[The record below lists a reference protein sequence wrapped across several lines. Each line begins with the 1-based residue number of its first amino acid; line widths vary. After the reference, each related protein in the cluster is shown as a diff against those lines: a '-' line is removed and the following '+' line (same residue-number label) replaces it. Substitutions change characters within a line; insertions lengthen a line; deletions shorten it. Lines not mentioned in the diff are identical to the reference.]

1 MLSGSLHVSAYEE
14 DEGSLL
20 ISHLGISTSEAGWKR
35 CPFCPTK
42 GKARGKHLLFS
53 GTTGV
58 SFMAEMQQEGGIQL
72 DDPVKV
78 ELSAKDTY
86 PAVFQ
91 FTPAEDISGTQL
103 DVTVTS
109 ESDDV
114 PAYLKV
120 SRDCKDVK
128 ENIDDVDY
136 KGGSLRLSFA
146 KKGRITLSKFSTP
159 PLTASTSSWFI
170 GIAIKNA
177 SGDTPIN
184 ARKKVTLTLKRSF
197 AYSYTLPIYILQ
209 CAIFIPAGLVAS
221 IWAWLI
227 FREYPY
233 VALGEIFSAMW
244 GFPLNYLLIQGPKTF
259 SYITFIV
266 GSVLMV
272 GSFQFVFADWYLM
285 IQEGDRDHCY
295 YNDFCYRVRYADI
308 PYNLIVSNLAYFLYG
323 LILAINV
330 LFMESEVLAQCKK
343 LASSAKKNW
352 EDRLRLACEKKKKEV
367 DEFINKKVYE
377 LTKEQKPS
385 ETMEEVAQNNGGGN
399 SKEPDYL
406 SVNISDRELPSHL
419 LTCPDISL
427 HCGEMLAPE
436 VKPGDHENSFVEALK
451 KRYSFSIGYALAW
464 ALCFQGV
471 FSALYHFCPSR
482 FTFQFDTAFMFVIAG
497 LSVILLYNGIE
508 RQPCTTEVEAKS
520 RVEAANLF
528 LFFLVPL
535 LIFNYFGTMYHSETG
550 LDKKIQIS
558 FFFFLIA
565 WFLIIALWAGYKL
578 HAVCSKLFCKSC
590 ESHCKCCKCCT
601 CCCTKGFVLTLFCL
615 SGFVVT
621 PLVLIVLW
629 SQKILEFTDA
639 ILWFC
644 IAESVVASGG
654 SFCVGLKARLC
665 FIIKVGFKVLYTCAI
680 PGFNGF
686 ALWIFFAKET
696 TDKSKS
702 PEKSRDLNQ
711 ECIFLAFFDWHDVW
725 HSVSS
730 FALFMAAL
738 MVIHTSYESPKL
750 LREKSQTRATTGAS
764 DEPQSVSVKIDSPG
778 EHDSPENAQNSP
790 ANNKDA
796 TRATTGASD
805 EPQSVSVEM
814 NSPGE
819 HDTPENAQNSLA
831 NNKDATPGFVDVK
844 TTDPNW
850 RTEPNR
856 VLPPLNSEKS
866 PLNVSRQ

>member
-197 AYSYTLPIYILQ
+197 AYLYARPMWIVQCVFCILIGF
-209 CAIFIPAGLVAS
+209 CVS
-221 IWAWLI
+221 RWAWFS
-227 FREYPY
+227 FRECPS
-233 VALGEIFSAMW
+233 VNRGEFFSARQFINM
-244 GFPLNYLLIQGPKTF
+244 LIQGPKTF

-308 PYNLIVSNLAYFLYG
+308 PYNLIVSNLAYVFHG

-330 LFMESEVLAQCKK
+330 LSMESEVLTQCKK

-352 EDRLRLACEKKKKEV
+352 EDRLRLACEKRKKEV

-377 LTKEQKPS
+377 LTKKQKPS

-399 SKEPDYL
+399 SKEADYL

-427 HCGEMLAPE
+427 HCGEMLVPE
-436 VKPGDHENSFVEALK
+436 VKPGIHESSFVEALK

-464 ALCFQGV
+464 ALCFQGM

-508 RQPCTTEVEAKS
+508 RQPCTTEVKAKS

-550 LDKKIQIS
+550 LDKIFEIP
-558 FFFFLIA
+558 FFLFFIV
-565 WFLIIALWAGYKL
+565 WFLIIATWAGYEVY
-578 HAVCSKLFCKSC
+578 AVCS
-590 ESHCKCCKCCT
+590 
-601 CCCTKGFVLTLFCL
+601 CTKGFLLTLFCL

-621 PLVLIVLW
+621 PLALFILW
-629 SQKILEFTDA
+629 SIKILEFTDA

-654 SFCVGLKARLC
+654 SFCVGLKCESSCPSDCQDCVEELKARPVGS
-665 FIIKVGFKVLYTCAI
+665 KVVSKVLYTCTI
-680 PGFNGF
+680 LTLNGL

-725 HSVSS
+725 HIFSS
-730 FALFMAAL
+730 FGLFMAAL

-750 LREKSQTRATTGAS
+750 LREKSQTRVTTGAY
-764 DEPQSVSVKIDSPG
+764 DGLQSVSVEMDSPG
-778 EHDSPENAQNSP
+778 EHDI
-790 ANNKDA
+790 
-796 TRATTGASD
+796 
-805 EPQSVSVEM
+805 
-814 NSPGE
+814 
-819 HDTPENAQNSLA
+819 PENAQNSLA
-831 NNKDATPGFVDVK
+831 NNKDATPGIDDVK
-844 TTDPNW
+844 KNPAPN
-850 RTEPNR
+850 RYAESNR
-856 VLPPLNSEKS
+856 VLPPIHSEKS
-866 PLNVSRQ
+866 PPDVSRQ

>member
-1 MLSGSLHVSAYEE
+1 MFSGSLHVSAYEE

-58 SFMAEMQQEGGIQL
+58 SFMAEMRQEGGIQL

-128 ENIDDVDY
+128 ENIEVVDY
-136 KGGSLRLSFA
+136 KGESLRLSFA

-170 GIAIKNA
+170 GITIKNA

-197 AYSYTLPIYILQ
+197 AYSYARPMWIVQ
-209 CAIFIPAGLVAS
+209 CAICILIGLVVVS
-221 IWAWLI
+221 IWAWI
-227 FREYPY
+227 SFREYPC
-233 VALGEIFSAMW
+233 VALCEIFSAMPC
-244 GFPLNYLLIQGPKTF
+244 FPFYYLLIQGPKTF

-308 PYNLIVSNLAYFLYG
+308 PYNLIVSNLVYVFHG

-330 LFMESEVLAQCKK
+330 LFMESEVLAKCKK

-352 EDRLRLACEKKKKEV
+352 EDRLRLACEKRKKEV
-367 DEFINKKVYE
+367 DEFINKKKKSKKNDKKV
-377 LTKEQKPS
+377 TKVKKKQKPS
-385 ETMEEVAQNNGGGN
+385 KTMEEVAQNNGGGN
-399 SKEPDYL
+399 SKEPDHFL
-406 SVNISDRELPSHL
+406 VNISDRELPSHL

-427 HCGEMLAPE
+427 HCGEMLVPE
-436 VKPGDHENSFVEALK
+436 VKPGIHESSFVEALK

-464 ALCFQGV
+464 ALCFQGM

-535 LIFNYFGTMYHSETG
+535 LIFNYFGTMYHSEAG
-550 LDKKIQIS
+550 LKKIFQIP
-558 FFFFLIA
+558 FFLFFIV
-565 WFLIIALWAGYKL
+565 WFLIIATWAGCKV
-578 HAVCSKLFCKSC
+578 HAVCS
-590 ESHCKCCKCCT
+590 
-601 CCCTKGFVLTLFCL
+601 CTKGFLLTLFIL

-621 PLVLIVLW
+621 PLALFILW
-629 SQKILEFTDA
+629 SIKILEFTDA

-654 SFCVGLKARLC
+654 SFCLGLKCEELKGTLC
-665 FIIKVGFKVLYTCAI
+665 FIIKIFFEVLYTFVILAL
-680 PGFNGF
+680 NGI

-711 ECIFLAFFDWHDVW
+711 ECILLAFFDWHDVW
-725 HSVSS
+725 HFCSS
-730 FALFMAAL
+730 FGLFMAAL
-738 MVIHTSYESPKL
+738 MVIHTSYE
-750 LREKSQTRATTGAS
+750 TRATTGVS
-764 DEPQSVSVKIDSPG
+764 YEPQSVPV
-778 EHDSPENAQNSP
+778 
-790 ANNKDA
+790 
-796 TRATTGASD
+796 
-805 EPQSVSVEM
+805 
-814 NSPGE
+814 
-819 HDTPENAQNSLA
+819 
-831 NNKDATPGFVDVK
+831 
-844 TTDPNW
+844 
-850 RTEPNR
+850 
-856 VLPPLNSEKS
+856 
-866 PLNVSRQ
+866 

>member
-14 DEGSLL
+14 DEESLL

-159 PLTASTSSWFI
+159 PLTASNSSWFI

-177 SGDTPIN
+177 SGDMPIN

-197 AYSYTLPIYILQ
+197 AYSYARPMCILLCVFCILIAIY
-209 CAIFIPAGLVAS
+209 VS
-221 IWAWLI
+221 RWAWFS
-227 FREYPY
+227 FRECPS
-233 VALGEIFSAMW
+233 VNRGEFFSARQFINM
-244 GFPLNYLLIQGPKTF
+244 FIQGPKTF

-272 GSFQFVFADWYLM
+272 GSLQFVFADWYLM

-308 PYNLIVSNLAYFLYG
+308 PYNLIVSNLAYVFHG

-343 LASSAKKNW
+343 LASSAKK
-352 EDRLRLACEKKKKEV
+352 
-367 DEFINKKVYE
+367 
-377 LTKEQKPS
+377 
-385 ETMEEVAQNNGGGN
+385 G
-399 SKEPDYL
+399 
-406 SVNISDRELPSHL
+406 ELPR
-419 LTCPDISL
+419 
-427 HCGEMLAPE
+427 
-436 VKPGDHENSFVEALK
+436 PGHHENSFVEALK

-464 ALCFQGV
+464 ALCFQGM

-535 LIFNYFGTMYHSETG
+535 LIFNYFGTMYHSEAG
-550 LDKKIQIS
+550 LDKK
-558 FFFFLIA
+558 
-565 WFLIIALWAGYKL
+565 
-578 HAVCSKLFCKSC
+578 
-590 ESHCKCCKCCT
+590 
-601 CCCTKGFVLTLFCL
+601 
-615 SGFVVT
+615 
-621 PLVLIVLW
+621 
-629 SQKILEFTDA
+629 
-639 ILWFC
+639 
-644 IAESVVASGG
+644 
-654 SFCVGLKARLC
+654 
-665 FIIKVGFKVLYTCAI
+665 
-680 PGFNGF
+680 N
-686 ALWIFFAKET
+686 
-696 TDKSKS
+696 SKS
-702 PEKSRDLNQ
+702 LS
-711 ECIFLAFFDWHDVW
+711 FLFNCMVFH
-725 HSVSS
+725 HSIVGW
-730 FALFMAAL
+730 
-738 MVIHTSYESPKL
+738 I
-750 LREKSQTRATTGAS
+750 
-764 DEPQSVSVKIDSPG
+764 
-778 EHDSPENAQNSP
+778 
-790 ANNKDA
+790 
-796 TRATTGASD
+796 
-805 EPQSVSVEM
+805 
-814 NSPGE
+814 
-819 HDTPENAQNSLA
+819 
-831 NNKDATPGFVDVK
+831 
-844 TTDPNW
+844 
-850 RTEPNR
+850 
-856 VLPPLNSEKS
+856 
-866 PLNVSRQ
+866 

>member
-197 AYSYTLPIYILQ
+197 AYLYARPMWIVQCVFCILIGF
-209 CAIFIPAGLVAS
+209 CVS
-221 IWAWLI
+221 RWAWFS
-227 FREYPY
+227 FRECPS
-233 VALGEIFSAMW
+233 VNRGEFFSARQFINM
-244 GFPLNYLLIQGPKTF
+244 FIQGPKTF

-308 PYNLIVSNLAYFLYG
+308 PYNLIISNLAYVFHG

-330 LFMESEVLAQCKK
+330 LFMESEVLTQCKK

-352 EDRLRLACEKKKKEV
+352 EDRLRLACEKRKKEV
-367 DEFINKKVYE
+367 DEFINKKVCE
-377 LTKEQKPS
+377 LTKKQKPS

-399 SKEPDYL
+399 SKEADYL
-406 SVNISDRELPSHL
+406 SVDISDGELPSHL

-427 HCGEMLAPE
+427 HCGEMLVPE
-436 VKPGDHENSFVEALK
+436 VKPGIHESSFVEALK

-464 ALCFQGV
+464 ALCFQGM

-535 LIFNYFGTMYHSETG
+535 LIFNYFGTMYHSEAG
-550 LDKKIQIS
+550 LIKIFQIF
-558 FFFFLIA
+558 FFFFLIL
-565 WFLIIALWAGYKL
+565 WFLIIALWAGCKL
-578 HAVCSKLFCKSC
+578 HAVCSKPFFKSC

-601 CCCTKGFVLTLFCL
+601 CCCTKRFVLTLFCL

-629 SQKILEFTDA
+629 SLKILEFTDA
-639 ILWFC
+639 ILSFC

-654 SFCVGLKARLC
+654 SFCVGLKCESSCPSNCQDCVEELKARPVGS
-665 FIIKVGFKVLYTCAI
+665 KVVSKVLYTCTI
-680 PGFNGF
+680 LTLNGL

-711 ECIFLAFFDWHDVW
+711 ECIFLAFFDWHDMW
-725 HSVSS
+725 HIFSS
-730 FALFMAAL
+730 FGLFMAAL

-750 LREKSQTRATTGAS
+750 LREKSQTRVTTGAY
-764 DEPQSVSVKIDSPG
+764 DGLQSVSVEMDSPG
-778 EHDSPENAQNSP
+778 EHDI
-790 ANNKDA
+790 
-796 TRATTGASD
+796 
-805 EPQSVSVEM
+805 
-814 NSPGE
+814 
-819 HDTPENAQNSLA
+819 PENAQNSLA
-831 NNKDATPGFVDVK
+831 NNKDATPGIDDVK
-844 TTDPNW
+844 KTPAPNW
-850 RTEPNR
+850 RAGSNR
-856 VLPPLNSEKS
+856 VLPPIHSEKS
-866 PLNVSRQ
+866 PPDVSRQ

>member
-1 MLSGSLHVSAYEE
+1 MVDLLRRINISKYEHFTRK
-14 DEGSLL
+14 
-20 ISHLGISTSEAGWKR
+20 INKTYSHLV
-35 CPFCPTK
+35 C
-42 GKARGKHLLFS
+42 
-53 GTTGV
+53 
-58 SFMAEMQQEGGIQL
+58 QL

-128 ENIDDVDY
+128 DNIDVVDY
-136 KGGSLRLSFA
+136 KGESLRLSFA
-146 KKGRITLSKFSTP
+146 KKGRITLSKFSIP

-197 AYSYTLPIYILQ
+197 AYSYARPMWIVQ
-209 CAIFIPAGLVAS
+209 CVFCFIVGLVVS
-221 IWAWLI
+221 VWAWYS
-227 FREYPY
+227 FREYPC
-233 VALGEIFSAMW
+233 VPPGEIFSAMR
-244 GFPLNYLLIQGPKTF
+244 GFLFNYLFIQGPKTF

-272 GSFQFVFADWYLM
+272 GSIQFVFADWYLM

-308 PYNLIVSNLAYFLYG
+308 PFNLIVSNVVYVLHG

-352 EDRLRLACEKKKKEV
+352 EDRLRLACEKRKKEV
-367 DEFINKKVYE
+367 DEFRNKKVYE

-427 HCGEMLAPE
+427 HCGEMFVPE

-451 KRYSFSIGYALAW
+451 KRYSFSIGYARAW
-464 ALCFQGV
+464 ALCFQGM

-497 LSVILLYNGIE
+497 LSVILLHNGIE
-508 RQPCTTEVEAKS
+508 RQPCTTEVKAKS

-535 LIFNYFGTMYHSETG
+535 LIFNYFGTMYHSEAG
-550 LDKKIQIS
+550 LDKKFP
-558 FFFFLIA
+558 FFFFLTV
-565 WFLIIALWAGYKL
+565 WFLIITTWAGYKL
-578 HAVCSKLFCKSC
+578 YAVCSKLFCKSC
-590 ESHCKCCKCCT
+590 ESHCECCKCCT
-601 CCCTKGFVLTLFCL
+601 CCCNKGFVLTLSCL
-615 SGFVVT
+615 FSFVVT
-621 PLVLIVLW
+621 PLVLIILW

-654 SFCVGLKARLC
+654 SFCAGLKCESSCPSNCQDCVEELKARLC
-665 FIIKVGFKVLYTCAI
+665 FIIKVVLKGVYTCAI
-680 PGFNGF
+680 PILNGF
-686 ALWIFFAKET
+686 ALTFFFAKET

-725 HSVSS
+725 HIFSS
-730 FALFMAAL
+730 FGLFMAAL

-764 DEPQSVSVKIDSPG
+764 DEPQSVTVEMDSPG
-778 EHDSPENAQNSP
+778 EHNIPENAQNP
-790 ANNKDA
+790 P
-796 TRATTGASD
+796 T
-805 EPQSVSVEM
+805 
-814 NSPGE
+814 
-819 HDTPENAQNSLA
+819 
-831 NNKDATPGFVDVK
+831 NNKDATPGINDVK
-844 TTDPNW
+844 KTPAPNW
-850 RTEPNR
+850 CAESNR
-856 VLPPLNSEKS
+856 VLPPIHSEKS
-866 PLNVSRQ
+866 PLDVSRQ

>member
-197 AYSYTLPIYILQ
+197 AYLYARPMWIVQCVFCILIGF
-209 CAIFIPAGLVAS
+209 CVS
-221 IWAWLI
+221 RWAWFS
-227 FREYPY
+227 FRECPS
-233 VALGEIFSAMW
+233 VNRGEFFSARQFINM
-244 GFPLNYLLIQGPKTF
+244 LIQGPKTF

-308 PYNLIVSNLAYFLYG
+308 PYNLIVSNLAYVFHG

-352 EDRLRLACEKKKKEV
+352 EDRLRLACEKRKREV

-377 LTKEQKPS
+377 LTKKQKPS

-399 SKEPDYL
+399 SKEADYL

-427 HCGEMLAPE
+427 HCGEMLVPE
-436 VKPGDHENSFVEALK
+436 VKPGIHESSFVEALK

-464 ALCFQGV
+464 ALCFQGM

-508 RQPCTTEVEAKS
+508 RQPCTTEVKAKS

-550 LDKKIQIS
+550 LDKIFEIP
-558 FFFFLIA
+558 FFLFFIV
-565 WFLIIALWAGYKL
+565 WFLIIATWAGYEVY
-578 HAVCSKLFCKSC
+578 AVCS
-590 ESHCKCCKCCT
+590 
-601 CCCTKGFVLTLFCL
+601 CTKGFLLTLFCL

-621 PLVLIVLW
+621 PLALFILW
-629 SQKILEFTDA
+629 SIKILEFTDA

-654 SFCVGLKARLC
+654 SFCVGLKCESSCPSDCQDCVEELKARPVGS
-665 FIIKVGFKVLYTCAI
+665 KVVSKVLYTCTI
-680 PGFNGF
+680 LTLNGL

-725 HSVSS
+725 HIFSS
-730 FALFMAAL
+730 FGLFMAAL

-750 LREKSQTRATTGAS
+750 LREKSQTRVTTGAY
-764 DEPQSVSVKIDSPG
+764 DGLQSVSVEMDSPG
-778 EHDSPENAQNSP
+778 EHDI
-790 ANNKDA
+790 
-796 TRATTGASD
+796 
-805 EPQSVSVEM
+805 
-814 NSPGE
+814 
-819 HDTPENAQNSLA
+819 PENAQNSLA
-831 NNKDATPGFVDVK
+831 NNKDATPGIDDVK
-844 TTDPNW
+844 KNPAPN
-850 RTEPNR
+850 RYAESNR
-856 VLPPLNSEKS
+856 VLPPIHSEKS
-866 PLNVSRQ
+866 PPDVSRQ

>member
-58 SFMAEMQQEGGIQL
+58 SFMAEMRQEGGIQL

-128 ENIDDVDY
+128 ENINVVDY
-136 KGGSLRLSFA
+136 KGESLRLSFA

-197 AYSYTLPIYILQ
+197 AYSYARPMWIVQ
-209 CAIFIPAGLVAS
+209 CAICVLIGLVVVS
-221 IWAWLI
+221 IWAWFI
-227 FREYPY
+227 FREYPC
-233 VALGEIFSAMW
+233 VALCEIFSAMPC
-244 GFPLNYLLIQGPKTF
+244 FPFDYLLIKGPKTF

-308 PYNLIVSNLAYFLYG
+308 PYNLIVSNLVYVLHG

-330 LFMESEVLAQCKK
+330 LFMESEVLAKCKK
-343 LASSAKKNW
+343 LSSSAKKNW
-352 EDRLRLACEKKKKEV
+352 EDRLRLACEKRKKEV
-367 DEFINKKVYE
+367 DEFINKKKKSKKNDKKV
-377 LTKEQKPS
+377 TKVKKKQKPS
-385 ETMEEVAQNNGGGN
+385 KTMEEVAHNNGGGN
-399 SKEPDYL
+399 SKEPDHFL
-406 SVNISDRELPSHL
+406 VNISDRELPSHL

-427 HCGEMLAPE
+427 HCGEMLVPE
-436 VKPGDHENSFVEALK
+436 VKPGIHESSFVEALK

-464 ALCFQGV
+464 ALCFQGM

-535 LIFNYFGTMYHSETG
+535 LIFNYFGTMYHSEAG
-550 LDKKIQIS
+550 LDKKFQIP
-558 FFFFLIA
+558 FFLFFIV
-565 WFLIIALWAGYKL
+565 WFLIIATWAGYKV
-578 HAVCSKLFCKSC
+578 HAVCS
-590 ESHCKCCKCCT
+590 
-601 CCCTKGFVLTLFCL
+601 CTKGILLTLFCL

-621 PLVLIVLW
+621 PLALFILW
-629 SQKILEFTDA
+629 SIKILEFTDA

-654 SFCVGLKARLC
+654 SFCLGLKCEELKGTLC
-665 FIIKVGFKVLYTCAI
+665 FIIKIFFKVLYTFVILA
-680 PGFNGF
+680 FNGF

-711 ECIFLAFFDWHDVW
+711 ECILLAFFDWHDVW
-725 HSVSS
+725 HFCSS
-730 FALFMAAL
+730 FGLFMAAL
-738 MVIHTSYESPKL
+738 MVIHTSYE
-750 LREKSQTRATTGAS
+750 TRATTGVS
-764 DEPQSVSVKIDSPG
+764 YEPLSVPV
-778 EHDSPENAQNSP
+778 
-790 ANNKDA
+790 
-796 TRATTGASD
+796 
-805 EPQSVSVEM
+805 
-814 NSPGE
+814 
-819 HDTPENAQNSLA
+819 
-831 NNKDATPGFVDVK
+831 
-844 TTDPNW
+844 
-850 RTEPNR
+850 
-856 VLPPLNSEKS
+856 
-866 PLNVSRQ
+866 

>member
-58 SFMAEMQQEGGIQL
+58 SFMAEMRQEGGIQL

-128 ENIDDVDY
+128 ENINVVDY
-136 KGGSLRLSFA
+136 KGESLRLSFA

-197 AYSYTLPIYILQ
+197 AYSYARPMWIVQ
-209 CAIFIPAGLVAS
+209 CAICVLIGLVVVS
-221 IWAWLI
+221 IWAWFI
-227 FREYPY
+227 FREYPC
-233 VALGEIFSAMW
+233 VALCEIFSAMPC
-244 GFPLNYLLIQGPKTF
+244 FPFYYLLIKGPKTF

-308 PYNLIVSNLAYFLYG
+308 PFNLIVSNLAYVFHG

-330 LFMESEVLAQCKK
+330 LFMESEVLAKCKK
-343 LASSAKKNW
+343 LSSSAKKNW
-352 EDRLRLACEKKKKEV
+352 EDRLRLACEKRKKEV
-367 DEFINKKVYE
+367 DEFINKKKKSKKNDKKV
-377 LTKEQKPS
+377 TKVKKKQKPS
-385 ETMEEVAQNNGGGN
+385 KTMEEVAHNNGGGN
-399 SKEPDYL
+399 SKEPDHFL
-406 SVNISDRELPSHL
+406 VNISDRELPSHL

-427 HCGEMLAPE
+427 HCGEMLVPE
-436 VKPGDHENSFVEALK
+436 VKPGIHESSFVEALK

-464 ALCFQGV
+464 ALCFQGM

-508 RQPCTTEVEAKS
+508 RQPCTTEVKAKS

-535 LIFNYFGTMYHSETG
+535 LIFNYFGTMYHSEAG
-550 LDKKIQIS
+550 LDKKFQIP
-558 FFFFLIA
+558 FFLFFIV
-565 WFLIIALWAGYKL
+565 WFLIIATWAGYKV
-578 HAVCSKLFCKSC
+578 HAVCS
-590 ESHCKCCKCCT
+590 
-601 CCCTKGFVLTLFCL
+601 CTKGILLTLFCL

-621 PLVLIVLW
+621 PLALFILW
-629 SQKILEFTDA
+629 SIKILEFTDA

-654 SFCVGLKARLC
+654 SFCLGLKCEELKGTLC
-665 FIIKVGFKVLYTCAI
+665 FIIKIFFKVLYTFVILA
-680 PGFNGF
+680 FNGF

-711 ECIFLAFFDWHDVW
+711 ECILLAFFDWHDVW
-725 HSVSS
+725 HFCSS
-730 FALFMAAL
+730 FGLFMAAL
-738 MVIHTSYESPKL
+738 MVIHTSYE
-750 LREKSQTRATTGAS
+750 TRATTGVS
-764 DEPQSVSVKIDSPG
+764 YEPLSVPV
-778 EHDSPENAQNSP
+778 
-790 ANNKDA
+790 
-796 TRATTGASD
+796 
-805 EPQSVSVEM
+805 
-814 NSPGE
+814 
-819 HDTPENAQNSLA
+819 
-831 NNKDATPGFVDVK
+831 
-844 TTDPNW
+844 
-850 RTEPNR
+850 
-856 VLPPLNSEKS
+856 
-866 PLNVSRQ
+866 

>member
-184 ARKKVTLTLKRSF
+184 ARKKVILTLKRSF
-197 AYSYTLPIYILQ
+197 AYLYARPMWIVQCVFCILIGF
-209 CAIFIPAGLVAS
+209 CVS
-221 IWAWLI
+221 RWAWFS
-227 FREYPY
+227 FRECPS
-233 VALGEIFSAMW
+233 VNRGEFFSARQFINM
-244 GFPLNYLLIQGPKTF
+244 LIQGPKTF

-308 PYNLIVSNLAYFLYG
+308 PYNLIVSNLAYVFHG

-330 LFMESEVLAQCKK
+330 LSMESEVLTQCKK

-352 EDRLRLACEKKKKEV
+352 EDRLRLACEKRKKEV

-377 LTKEQKPS
+377 LTKKQKPS

-399 SKEPDYL
+399 SKEADYL

-427 HCGEMLAPE
+427 HCGEMLVPE
-436 VKPGDHENSFVEALK
+436 VKPGIHESSFVEALK

-464 ALCFQGV
+464 ALCFQGM

-550 LDKKIQIS
+550 LDKIFEIP
-558 FFFFLIA
+558 FFLFFIV
-565 WFLIIALWAGYKL
+565 WFLIIATWAGYKVY
-578 HAVCSKLFCKSC
+578 AVCS
-590 ESHCKCCKCCT
+590 
-601 CCCTKGFVLTLFCL
+601 CTKGFLLTLFCL

-621 PLVLIVLW
+621 PLALFILW
-629 SQKILEFTDA
+629 SIKILEFTDA

-654 SFCVGLKARLC
+654 SFCVGLKCESSCPSDCQDCVEELKARLC
-665 FIIKVGFKVLYTCAI
+665 FIIKVGSKVLYNCAI
-680 PGFNGF
+680 LTLNGL

-725 HSVSS
+725 HIFSS
-730 FALFMAAL
+730 FGLFMAAL

-750 LREKSQTRATTGAS
+750 LREKSQTRVTTGAY
-764 DEPQSVSVKIDSPG
+764 DGLQSVSVEMDSPG
-778 EHDSPENAQNSP
+778 EHDI
-790 ANNKDA
+790 
-796 TRATTGASD
+796 
-805 EPQSVSVEM
+805 
-814 NSPGE
+814 
-819 HDTPENAQNSLA
+819 PENAQNSLA
-831 NNKDATPGFVDVK
+831 NNKDATPGIDDVK
-844 TTDPNW
+844 KTPAPNW
-850 RTEPNR
+850 CAGSNR
-856 VLPPLNSEKS
+856 VLPPIHSEKS
-866 PLNVSRQ
+866 PPDVSRQ

>member
-72 DDPVKV
+72 YDPVKV

-197 AYSYTLPIYILQ
+197 AYLYARPMWIVQCVFCILIGF
-209 CAIFIPAGLVAS
+209 CVS
-221 IWAWLI
+221 RWAWFS
-227 FREYPY
+227 FRECPS
-233 VALGEIFSAMW
+233 VNRGEFFSARQFINM
-244 GFPLNYLLIQGPKTF
+244 LIQGPKTF

-308 PYNLIVSNLAYFLYG
+308 PYNLIVSNLAYVFHG

-330 LFMESEVLAQCKK
+330 LFMESEVLTQCKK
-343 LASSAKKNW
+343 LASSVKKNW
-352 EDRLRLACEKKKKEV
+352 EDRLRLACEKRKKEV
-367 DEFINKKVYE
+367 DEFINKKVCE
-377 LTKEQKPS
+377 LTKKQKPS
-385 ETMEEVAQNNGGGN
+385 ETMEEVAQNNGGDN
-399 SKEPDYL
+399 SKEADYL

-427 HCGEMLAPE
+427 HCGEMLVPE
-436 VKPGDHENSFVEALK
+436 VKPGIHESSFVEALK

-464 ALCFQGV
+464 ALCFQGM

-535 LIFNYFGTMYHSETG
+535 LIFNYFGTMYHSEAG
-550 LDKKIQIS
+550 LIKIFQIF
-558 FFFFLIA
+558 FFFFLIL
-565 WFLIIALWAGYKL
+565 WFLIIALWAGCKL
-578 HAVCSKLFCKSC
+578 HAVCSKPFFKSC

-601 CCCTKGFVLTLFCL
+601 CCCTKRFVLTLFCL

-629 SQKILEFTDA
+629 SLKILEFTDA
-639 ILWFC
+639 ILCFC

-654 SFCVGLKARLC
+654 SFCVGLKCESSCPSDCQDCVEELKARPVGS
-665 FIIKVGFKVLYTCAI
+665 KVVSKVLYTCTI
-680 PGFNGF
+680 LTLNGL

-711 ECIFLAFFDWHDVW
+711 ECIFLDFFDWHDVW
-725 HSVSS
+725 HIFSS
-730 FALFMAAL
+730 FGLFMAAL

-750 LREKSQTRATTGAS
+750 LREKSQTRVTTGAY
-764 DEPQSVSVKIDSPG
+764 DGLQSVSVEMDSPG
-778 EHDSPENAQNSP
+778 EHDI
-790 ANNKDA
+790 
-796 TRATTGASD
+796 
-805 EPQSVSVEM
+805 
-814 NSPGE
+814 
-819 HDTPENAQNSLA
+819 PENAQNSLA
-831 NNKDATPGFVDVK
+831 NNKDATPGIDDVK
-844 TTDPNW
+844 KTPAPNW
-850 RTEPNR
+850 RAGSNR
-856 VLPPLNSEKS
+856 VLPPIHSEKS
-866 PLNVSRQ
+866 PPDVSRQ

>member
-20 ISHLGISTSEAGWKR
+20 ISHLGISTSEVGWKR

-159 PLTASTSSWFI
+159 PLTTSTSSWFI

-197 AYSYTLPIYILQ
+197 AYSYARPIWIVQGVFCIL
-209 CAIFIPAGLVAS
+209 IGLVVS
-221 IWAWLI
+221 IWAWYN
-227 FREYPY
+227 FREYPC
-233 VALGEIFSAMW
+233 VNLCEIFSAMPC
-244 GFPLNYLLIQGPKTF
+244 FPFIYLLIQGPKTF
-259 SYITFIV
+259 SYITFIF

-295 YNDFCYRVRYADI
+295 YNDFCYRARYADI
-308 PYNLIVSNLAYFLYG
+308 PYNLIVSNLAYVLHG

-343 LASSAKKNW
+343 LASSAKENW
-352 EDRLRLACEKKKKEV
+352 EDKLRLACEERKKEV
-367 DEFINKKVYE
+367 DEIINKKVVE

-385 ETMEEVAQNNGGGN
+385 ETMDEVAQNNGGGN

-406 SVNISDRELPSHL
+406 SVNMSDGELPSHL

-427 HCGEMLAPE
+427 HCGEMFVPE

-464 ALCFQGV
+464 ALCFQGM

-497 LSVILLYNGIE
+497 LSVVLLYNGIE
-508 RQPCTTEVEAKS
+508 RQPCTTEVKAKS
-520 RVEAANLF
+520 RVEAATLF

-535 LIFNYFGTMYHSETG
+535 LIFNYFGTMYHSKAG
-550 LDKKIQIS
+550 LDKKFQIL
-558 FFFFLIA
+558 FFFFLIV
-565 WFLIIALWAGYKL
+565 WFLIIAVWAGYKL
-578 HAVCSKLFCKSC
+578 HAVKSC
-590 ESHCKCCKCCT
+590 ESHRRCCT
-601 CCCTKGFVLTLFCL
+601 CCSTKGFVLSLFCF
-615 SGFVVT
+615 SGFVLI
-621 PLVLIVLW
+621 PLALIFLW
-629 SQKILEFTDA
+629 SQKILEFTDG

-644 IAESVVASGG
+644 TAESVVASGG
-654 SFCVGLKARLC
+654 SFCVGLNCESSCPSNFQDCVEELRARLF
-665 FIIKVGFKVLYTCAI
+665 FIIKVGSKVVYSCTILTL
-680 PGFNGF
+680 NGL
-686 ALWIFFAKET
+686 ALWIFLAKET

-711 ECIFLAFFDWHDVW
+711 ECIFLAFFDWHDMW
-725 HSVSS
+725 HIFSS
-730 FALFMAAL
+730 FGLFMAAL

-764 DEPQSVSVKIDSPG
+764 DEPLSVPVETDQQG
-778 EHDSPENAQNSP
+778 PENAQNPPS
-790 ANNKDA
+790 NN
-796 TRATTGASD
+796 R
-805 EPQSVSVEM
+805 
-814 NSPGE
+814 
-819 HDTPENAQNSLA
+819 DTPL
-831 NNKDATPGFVDVK
+831 GFDGVQIPARRYVERAEDI
-844 TTDPNW
+844 
-850 RTEPNR
+850 R
-856 VLPPLNSEKS
+856 VS
-866 PLNVSRQ
+866 PLFVPSPPAVSRQFEIDIELTKRD

>member
-1 MLSGSLHVSAYEE
+1 MFKIVFSLRFTKFGIILCLLSGSLHVSAYEE
-14 DEGSLL
+14 DEESLL

-128 ENIDDVDY
+128 ENINDVDY
-136 KGGSLRLSFA
+136 KGESLRLSFA

-159 PLTASTSSWFI
+159 PLTASNSSWFI

-177 SGDTPIN
+177 SGDIPIN

-197 AYSYTLPIYILQ
+197 AYSYARPMCILL
-209 CAIFIPAGLVAS
+209 CVFCILIGVYVS
-221 IWAWLI
+221 RWAWFS
-227 FREYPY
+227 FRECPS
-233 VALGEIFSAMW
+233 VNRGEFFSARQFINM
-244 GFPLNYLLIQGPKTF
+244 FIQGPKTF

-272 GSFQFVFADWYLM
+272 GSLQFVFADWYLM

-308 PYNLIVSNLAYFLYG
+308 PYNLIVSNLAYVFHG

-343 LASSAKKNW
+343 LASSAKK
-352 EDRLRLACEKKKKEV
+352 
-367 DEFINKKVYE
+367 
-377 LTKEQKPS
+377 
-385 ETMEEVAQNNGGGN
+385 G
-399 SKEPDYL
+399 
-406 SVNISDRELPSHL
+406 ELPSHL
-419 LTCPDISL
+419 LTCPDISP
-427 HCGEMLAPE
+427 HCGEMLVPE
-436 VKPGDHENSFVEALK
+436 VKPGHHENSFVEALK

-464 ALCFQGV
+464 ALCLQGM

-535 LIFNYFGTMYHSETG
+535 LIFNYFGTMYHSEAG
-550 LDKKIQIS
+550 LIKIFQIF
-558 FFFFLIA
+558 FFFFLIL
-565 WFLIIALWAGYKL
+565 WFLIIALWAGCKL
-578 HAVCSKLFCKSC
+578 HAVCSKPFFKSC

-601 CCCTKGFVLTLFCL
+601 CCCTKRFVLTLFFCL

-629 SQKILEFTDA
+629 SLKILEFTDA

-654 SFCVGLKARLC
+654 SFCVGLKCESSCPSDCEDCVEELKARPVGS
-665 FIIKVGFKVLYTCAI
+665 KVVSKVLYTCTILAL
-680 PGFNGF
+680 NGL

-725 HSVSS
+725 HIFSS
-730 FALFMAAL
+730 FGLFMAAL

-750 LREKSQTRATTGAS
+750 LREKSQTRVTTGAY
-764 DEPQSVSVKIDSPG
+764 DELQSVPVEMDSPG
-778 EHDSPENAQNSP
+778 EHDIPENAQNP
-790 ANNKDA
+790 
-796 TRATTGASD
+796 
-805 EPQSVSVEM
+805 
-814 NSPGE
+814 
-819 HDTPENAQNSLA
+819 LA
-831 NNKDATPGFVDVK
+831 NNKDATPGFDDVK
-844 TTDPNW
+844 TTANNFFV
-850 RTEPNR
+850 E
-856 VLPPLNSEKS
+856 LKHGIEKRYTHS
-866 PLNVSRQ
+866 TAFRDT

>member
-197 AYSYTLPIYILQ
+197 AYLYARPMWIVQCVFCILIGF
-209 CAIFIPAGLVAS
+209 CVS
-221 IWAWLI
+221 RWAWFS
-227 FREYPY
+227 FRECPS
-233 VALGEIFSAMW
+233 VNRGEFFSARQFINM
-244 GFPLNYLLIQGPKTF
+244 LIQGPKTF

-308 PYNLIVSNLAYFLYG
+308 PYNLIVSNLAYVFHG

-330 LFMESEVLAQCKK
+330 LSMESEVLTQCKK

-352 EDRLRLACEKKKKEV
+352 EDRLRLACEKRKKEV

-377 LTKEQKPS
+377 LTKKQKPS

-399 SKEPDYL
+399 SKEEDYL

-427 HCGEMLAPE
+427 HCGEMLVPE
-436 VKPGDHENSFVEALK
+436 VKPGIHESSFVEALK

-464 ALCFQGV
+464 ALCFQGM

-550 LDKKIQIS
+550 LDKIFEIP
-558 FFFFLIA
+558 FFLFFIV
-565 WFLIIALWAGYKL
+565 WFLIIATWAGYEVY
-578 HAVCSKLFCKSC
+578 AVCS
-590 ESHCKCCKCCT
+590 
-601 CCCTKGFVLTLFCL
+601 CTKGFLLTLFCL

-621 PLVLIVLW
+621 PLALFILW
-629 SQKILEFTDA
+629 SIKILEFTDA

-654 SFCVGLKARLC
+654 SFCVGLKCESSCPSDCQDCVEELKARPVGS
-665 FIIKVGFKVLYTCAI
+665 KVVSKVLYTCTI
-680 PGFNGF
+680 LTLNGL

-725 HSVSS
+725 HIFSS
-730 FALFMAAL
+730 FGLFMAAL

-750 LREKSQTRATTGAS
+750 LREKSQTRVTTGAY
-764 DEPQSVSVKIDSPG
+764 DGLQSVSVEMDSPG
-778 EHDSPENAQNSP
+778 EHDI
-790 ANNKDA
+790 
-796 TRATTGASD
+796 
-805 EPQSVSVEM
+805 
-814 NSPGE
+814 
-819 HDTPENAQNSLA
+819 PENAQNSLA
-831 NNKDATPGFVDVK
+831 NNKDATPGIDDVK
-844 TTDPNW
+844 KNPAPN
-850 RTEPNR
+850 RYAESNR
-856 VLPPLNSEKS
+856 VLPPIHSEKS
-866 PLNVSRQ
+866 PPDVSRQ

>member
-1 MLSGSLHVSAYEE
+1 MFSGSLHVSAYEE

-58 SFMAEMQQEGGIQL
+58 SFMAEMRQEGGIQL

-128 ENIDDVDY
+128 ENINDVDY
-136 KGGSLRLSFA
+136 KGASLRLSFA
-146 KKGRITLSKFSTP
+146 KKGWITLSKFSTP

-197 AYSYTLPIYILQ
+197 AYSYARPMWIVQ
-209 CAIFIPAGLVAS
+209 CAICVLIGLVVS
-221 IWAWLI
+221 IWAWFI
-227 FREYPY
+227 FREYPC
-233 VALGEIFSAMW
+233 VALCEIFSAMPC
-244 GFPLNYLLIQGPKTF
+244 FPFDYLLIQGPKTF

-308 PYNLIVSNLAYFLYG
+308 PYNLIVSNLVYVLHG

-330 LFMESEVLAQCKK
+330 LFMESEVLAKCKK

-352 EDRLRLACEKKKKEV
+352 EDRLRLACEKRKKEV
-367 DEFINKKVYE
+367 DEFINKKKKSKKNDKKV
-377 LTKEQKPS
+377 TKVKKKQKPS
-385 ETMEEVAQNNGGGN
+385 KTMEEVAQNNGGGN
-399 SKEPDYL
+399 SKEPDHFL
-406 SVNISDRELPSHL
+406 VNISDRELPSHL

-427 HCGEMLAPE
+427 HCGEMLVPE
-436 VKPGDHENSFVEALK
+436 VKPGIHESSFVEALK

-464 ALCFQGV
+464 ALCFQGM

-535 LIFNYFGTMYHSETG
+535 LIFNYFGTMYHSEAG
-550 LDKKIQIS
+550 LKKIFQIP
-558 FFFFLIA
+558 FFLFFIV
-565 WFLIIALWAGYKL
+565 WFLIIATWAGCKV
-578 HAVCSKLFCKSC
+578 HAVCS
-590 ESHCKCCKCCT
+590 
-601 CCCTKGFVLTLFCL
+601 CTKGFLLTLFIL

-621 PLVLIVLW
+621 PLALFILW
-629 SQKILEFTDA
+629 SIKILEFTDA

-654 SFCVGLKARLC
+654 SFCLGLKCEELKGTLC
-665 FIIKVGFKVLYTCAI
+665 FIIKIFFKVLYTFVILAL
-680 PGFNGF
+680 NGI

-711 ECIFLAFFDWHDVW
+711 ECILLAFFDWHDVW
-725 HSVSS
+725 HFCSS
-730 FALFMAAL
+730 FGLFMAAL
-738 MVIHTSYESPKL
+738 MVIHTSYE
-750 LREKSQTRATTGAS
+750 TRATTGVS
-764 DEPQSVSVKIDSPG
+764 YEPQSVPV
-778 EHDSPENAQNSP
+778 
-790 ANNKDA
+790 
-796 TRATTGASD
+796 
-805 EPQSVSVEM
+805 
-814 NSPGE
+814 
-819 HDTPENAQNSLA
+819 
-831 NNKDATPGFVDVK
+831 
-844 TTDPNW
+844 
-850 RTEPNR
+850 
-856 VLPPLNSEKS
+856 
-866 PLNVSRQ
+866 